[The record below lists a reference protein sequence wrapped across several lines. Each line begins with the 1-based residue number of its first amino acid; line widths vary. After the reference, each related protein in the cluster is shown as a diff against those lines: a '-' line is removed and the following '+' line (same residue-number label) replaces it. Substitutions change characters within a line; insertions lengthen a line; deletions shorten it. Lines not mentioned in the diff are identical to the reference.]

1 MIPTQKRRWY
11 QFSLRWLIVLTVV
24 LFVLVSR
31 IIYFHQRAS
40 FHEQEAARYESMMT
54 ERSRLL
60 LDDAAPLV
68 EAHEHRYLAERY
80 RRAMYRPLTV
90 IFEPTPPWKTQQEP
104 TGWCVTSKP

>member
-40 FHEQEAARYESMMT
+40 FHEQEAAHFESMISA
-54 ERSRLL
+54 RSRLL

-68 EAHEHRYLAERY
+68 EAHKHRYLAERY

-90 IFEPTPPWKTQQEP
+90 IFEPTPPWNQSKEV
-104 TGWCVTSKP
+104 GDWCLHSRF

>member
-1 MIPTQKRRWY
+1 MTPTQKRRWY

-40 FHEQEAARYESMMT
+40 FHEQEAAHFESMISA
-54 ERSRLL
+54 RSRLL
-60 LDDAAPLV
+60 RNDAAPLIQ
-68 EAHEHRYLAERY
+68 AHEHRYLAERY

-90 IFEPTPPWKTQQEP
+90 IFEPTPPWRKQQEP